1 MTLDHLKEGKKA
13 VVTVVGGQGLTRKRL
28 LEMGLT
34 PKTHV
39 TMVKRAPLG
48 DPLEIELRG
57 YHLTLRLADAARI
70 TVEAEQ

>member
-1 MTLDHLKEGKKA
+1 MTLDQLKEGKKA
-13 VVTVVGGQGLTRKRL
+13 AVTVVGGQGLTRKRL